1 MAWIAAAVVV
11 ASTANSIYSQ
21 QQAASAQAKVQQR
34 ASAAERE
41 RLLQQMSAERIQQA
55 FDNEERSKEMQKASK
70 KAREARATAV
80 VSAGEAG
87 VSGLS
92 VQALLDDYSRQ
103 EGAYR
108 YGLIR
113 QGEQQDVGREL
124 RLKDGQMQ
132 SYNNLL
138 SINKPIA
145 QTDYLGSALDGA
157 KTGMSVYSFGTDL
170 MSRGAPAPAPAPA
183 PASTTAP
190 PSK

>member
-1 MAWIAAAVVV
+1 MTMAWIAAAVVV

-183 PASTTAP
+183 STTAP

>member
-1 MAWIAAAVVV
+1 MSFIAIAAV
-11 ASTANSIYSQ
+11 AMTVATTVSSIRAQ
-21 QQAASAQAKVQQR
+21 QQAASAQAKVQKR
-34 ASAAERE
+34 ASVAERE

-55 FDNEERSKEMQKASK
+55 FDSEERSKEMQKASK

-108 YGLIR
+108 YGLQR
-113 QGEQQDVGREL
+113 QGEQQDIGREL
-124 RLKDGQMQ
+124 RLKDDQMQ

-145 QTDYLGSALDGA
+145 QPDYLGSALDGA
-157 KTGMSVYSFGTDL
+157 KTGMSVYSFG
-170 MSRGAPAPAPAPA
+170 SEWQSNRSPKE
-183 PASTTAP
+183 
-190 PSK
+190 PS

>member
-1 MAWIAAAVVV
+1 MAWIAAGIAI
-11 ASTANSIYSQ
+11 ATTATSIYSQ
-21 QQAASAQAKVQQR
+21 QQAASAQAKVQKR

-41 RLLQQMSAERIQQA
+41 RLLQQMSAERIQEA
-55 FDNEERSKEMQKASK
+55 FDNEERAGEMQKASK
-70 KAREARATAV
+70 KAREVRATAT

-92 VQALLDDYSRQ
+92 VQAILDDYSRQ

-108 YGLIR
+108 YGLQR
-113 QGEQQDVGREL
+113 QGEQQDIGREL

-145 QTDYLGSALDGA
+145 QPNYVGSALEGA
-157 KTGMSVYSFGTDL
+157 KTGMSVYSFGTEWQ
-170 MSRGAPAPAPAPA
+170 SNKEP
-183 PASTTAP
+183 T
-190 PSK
+190 

>member
-1 MAWIAAAVVV
+1 MTMAWIAVGIAV
-11 ASTANSIYSQ
+11 ASTATSIYSQ
-21 QQAASAQAKVQQR
+21 QQAASAQAKVQKR

-41 RLLQQMSAERIQQA
+41 RLLQQMSAERIQQS

-108 YGLIR
+108 YGLQR
-113 QGEQQDVGREL
+113 QGEQQDIGREL

-157 KTGMSVYSFGTDL
+157 KTGMSVYSFGSDWQ
-170 MSRGAPAPAPAPA
+170 SNRSPKE
-183 PASTTAP
+183 
-190 PSK
+190 PS